1 MDWGGG
7 RNGKMGGIKFLR
19 KKEKEKAERKSQK
32 KKKEKKE
39 KGSGESVKNTIRRAK
54 TSRWQSSM
62 HLEPYGRSE
71 LAVW

>member
-1 MDWGGG
+1 
-7 RNGKMGGIKFLR
+7 MGGIKFLR

-32 KKKEKKE
+32 KSQKKKKRKE